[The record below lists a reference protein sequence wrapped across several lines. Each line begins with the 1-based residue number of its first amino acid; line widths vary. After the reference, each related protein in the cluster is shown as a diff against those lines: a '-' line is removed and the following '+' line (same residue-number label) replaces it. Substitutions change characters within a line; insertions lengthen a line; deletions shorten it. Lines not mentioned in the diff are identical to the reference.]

1 MAARQHTVY
10 HFCANPSAKQ
20 DREARPVT
28 TMTTPLHVGI
38 IGAGVTGLSA
48 ARDLALA
55 GHHVQLFE
63 SGERAGGLAA
73 GFRDEGWDWH
83 LEKFYHHW
91 FEGDRHILQLIEEMG
106 LGHKLVFPRPK
117 TSYWIDGRIYRAEI
131 SPSALL
137 LPLSPLANLR
147 MGLAALRLK
156 MMKDWRPLERLTA
169 HDWLQRHMGE
179 EAYQRLWQPLL
190 IGKFSDRYRDVNMAW
205 LWARIVSRSLRLGT
219 FEGGFQAFLNALAE
233 DCRRQGAGIRFN
245 TPVTRVAQR
254 GERLSI
260 GLKNGSEHRF
270 DRVLSTSSPRLM
282 LRLCEGLAD
291 SPYGRQLAALRS
303 IGGVCVVLALRRS
316 LLTDGTYWLNLPAT
330 SPDRERSQFPFLA
343 LVEHSNWM
351 DRRHYGGDILVYC
364 GDYVPPDHLWFQLDE
379 EALVQRFT
387 SALPLINPDYRPDW
401 LRKAWVF
408 RAPYAQPVPGINH
421 SEKIPDLRT
430 PWPGLYLANMSQ
442 VYPWDRGTNYAVELG
457 RRVAR
462 LMQYPQP

>member
-1 MAARQHTVY
+1 
-10 HFCANPSAKQ
+10 
-20 DREARPVT
+20 
-28 TMTTPLHVGI
+28 MTTPLQVGI

-55 GHHVQLFE
+55 GHQVQLFE

-106 LGHKLVFPRPK
+106 LGHKLLFPRPK

-137 LPLSPLANLR
+137 LPLSPLASLR

-156 MMKDWRPLERLTA
+156 TMRDWRPLERVTA
-169 HDWLQRHMGE
+169 HDWLHRHMGR
-179 EAYQRLWQPLL
+179 EACERLWQPLL
-190 IGKFSDRYRDVNMAW
+190 IGKFSDRYREVNMAW

-219 FEGGFQAFLNALAE
+219 FEGGFQAFLDALAD
-233 DCRRQGAGIRFN
+233 DCRHHGAGIRLN
-245 TPVTRVAQR
+245 TPVTRVTQS
-254 GERLSI
+254 GDRLSI

-270 DRVLSTSSPRLM
+270 DRVLSTTSPRLM

-291 SPYGRQLAALRS
+291 SSYGRQLSELRS
-303 IGGVCVVLALRRS
+303 IGGVCVVLALKRS

-351 DRRHYGGDILVYC
+351 DRRHYGGDVLVYC

-408 RAPYAQPVPGINH
+408 RAPYAQPVPGVNH
-421 SEKIPDLRT
+421 SKKIPDLKT

-462 LMQYPQP
+462 LMQDAKP

>member
-1 MAARQHTVY
+1 M
-10 HFCANPSAKQ
+10 S
-20 DREARPVT
+20 
-28 TMTTPLHVGI
+28 TPLQVGI
-38 IGAGVTGLSA
+38 VGAGVTALSA

-63 SGERAGGLAA
+63 SGDRAGGLAA

-91 FEGDRHILQLIEEMG
+91 FEGDRHVLRLIDEMG
-106 LGHKLVFPRPK
+106 LSHKLLFPRPK

-156 MMKDWRPLERLTA
+156 TMRDWRPLEGVTA
-169 HDWLQRHMGE
+169 HDWLRRHMGR
-179 EAYQRLWQPLL
+179 EAYERLWQPLL
-190 IGKFSDRYRDVNMAW
+190 IGKFSDRYREVNMAW

-219 FEGGFQAFLNALAE
+219 FEGGFQAFLDALAD

-245 TPVTRVAQR
+245 ATVTRLAQR
-254 GERLSI
+254 GERIAI
-260 GLKNGSEHRF
+260 GLEYGSEHRF
-270 DRVLSTSSPRLM
+270 DRVLSTTSPRLM

-303 IGGVCVVLALRRS
+303 IGGVCVVLALKRS

-330 SPDRERSQFPFLA
+330 NPDRERSQFPFLA

-351 DRRHYGGDILVYC
+351 DRRHYGGDVLVYC

-387 SALPLINPDYRPDW
+387 SALPLVNRDYRPDW
-401 LRKAWVF
+401 LRRAWVF
-408 RAPYAQPVPGINH
+408 RAPYAQPVPGIDH
-421 SEKIPDLRT
+421 SQKIPDLET

-462 LMQYPQP
+462 LMQDPKP